1 MAQQSFDLPH
11 LETPSGDEREVA
23 IVLKALM
30 PGDPSLHVGSVD
42 PVGEIT
48 ALADTAGV
56 RIDGQVIQKRNRPH
70 PGTYVGKGKL
80 EELAEMASKLDA
92 SLIIVDDPISPG
104 QGRNIEEQTEL
115 RVVDRAELIM
125 DIFARNARSHQA
137 KLQVELAQLQYSQS
151 RLTRMWTHLSRM
163 EGGSVGT
170 RGPGETQLE
179 TDRRIVRRKIS
190 ILKDRLSE
198 IEKQAHTQHKS
209 REGSFRIA
217 LVGYTNAGKSTMLNR
232 LTGAD
237 VLIEDKLFSTLDTS
251 TRKWPLDVPFDVL
264 LSDTVGFIRK
274 LPHGLVASFHA
285 TLMEAH
291 EADLLLHI
299 VDASSATIEFDME
312 SVERTLTRIGCEA
325 HQKLVLFNKMDQVGD
340 DQRIDLQH
348 LLAEQ
353 EDSFAISATE
363 GTGID
368 LVVEKILEIARERQ
382 ESGEYKLPHARSD
395 LAAKLHDMALVDHE
409 EFLEDG
415 IVIEARFDPGQKA
428 RWESTLRKAGLLPPI
443 TD

>member
-1 MAQQSFDLPH
+1 MAKQSFDLP
-11 LETPSGDEREVA
+11 LLSNAADDNREVA
-23 IVLKALM
+23 VVLKALL
-30 PGDPSLHVGSVD
+30 PGDPSLHLTTVD
-42 PVGEIT
+42 PVAEIT

-56 RIDGQVIQKRNRPH
+56 RIAATVLQKRNRPH

-80 EELAEMASKLDA
+80 EELSEVARDLKAG
-92 SLIIVDDPISPG
+92 LIIVDDPISPG
-104 QGRNIEEQTEL
+104 QGRNIEEKTEL

-179 TDRRIVRRKIS
+179 TDRRIVRKKIS
-190 ILKDRLSE
+190 ILKGRLEE

-217 LVGYTNAGKSTMLNR
+217 LVGYTNAGKSTLLRR

-237 VLIEDKLFSTLDTS
+237 VLIENRLFSTLDTS
-251 TRKWPLDVPFDVL
+251 TRNWSLDVPFDVL

-285 TLMEAH
+285 TLMEAR
-291 EADLLLHI
+291 EADLLLHV
-299 VDASSATIEFDME
+299 VDASSPSIEFDME
-312 SVERTLTRIGCEA
+312 SVDRTLARIGCEE
-325 HQKLVLFNKMDQVGD
+325 HPKLVLFNKLDRVKD
-340 DQRIDLQH
+340 DQRIEIQH
-348 LLAEQ
+348 LLTEQ
-353 EDSFAISATE
+353 ENSFVISATV
-363 GTGID
+363 GTGVD
-368 LVVEKILEIARERQ
+368 QVVNQVLEIARQRQ
-382 ESGEYKLPHARSD
+382 ESGEYHLPHSRSD
-395 LAAKLHDMALVDHE
+395 LAAKLHTLAVVDHE
-409 EFLEDG
+409 EFLEEG
-415 IVIEARFDPGQKA
+415 IVLEARFEPGQKA
-428 RWESTLRKAGLLPPI
+428 RWEDTLRKAGLLPTT